1 MKIGIIGATG
11 MTGKALYNEAIN
23 RGHDVTGFVRN
34 ETRGK
39 DVLGSDAQLIVE
51 DAFAITGTQL
61 DQFDVVIDAFANH
74 TEPEQNLDVLTHLIH
89 QTRHHDVRMFFI
101 LGAGPL
107 LQEDGSYVY
116 DFLKTLPDA
125 AAWVDEPRYGVT
137 ELQVLLSTR
146 DVNWTAIS
154 AQNEYTEGPK
164 TEYVLGKD
172 HLMHASD
179 GESHV
184 TSGNLA
190 GAVMDEI
197 EQPQFKMARFT
208 VSDK

>member
-1 MKIGIIGATG
+1 MKIAIIGATG
-11 MTGKALYNEAIN
+11 MTGKALFHEATS
-23 RGHDVTGFVRN
+23 RGHEVTGFVRN

-39 DVLGSDAQLIVE
+39 EILGDTAQLVVE
-51 DAFAITGTQL
+51 DAFAITGEQL
-61 DQFDVVIDAFANH
+61 DQYDVVIDAFANH
-74 TEPEQNLDVLTHLIH
+74 AEPSENLDLLTHLIH
-89 QTRHHDVRMFFI
+89 QTRKHDVRMFFI

-116 DFLKTLPDA
+116 DFLKTLPGA
-125 AAWVDEPRYGVT
+125 EEWVDEPRYGVT
-137 ELQVLLSTR
+137 ELQVLLSTP

-154 AQNEYTEGPK
+154 AQNEYVEGPK

-172 HLMHASD
+172 HLMEASD

-190 GAVMDEI
+190 GAVLEEI
-197 EQPQFKMARFT
+197 ETPAFEMQRFT